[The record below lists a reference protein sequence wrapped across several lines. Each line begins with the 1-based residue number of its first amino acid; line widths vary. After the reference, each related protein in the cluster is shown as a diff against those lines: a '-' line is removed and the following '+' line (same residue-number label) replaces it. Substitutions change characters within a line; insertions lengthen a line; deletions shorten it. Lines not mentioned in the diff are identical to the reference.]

1 MASALSNSGS
11 CSVVAALPDPLR
23 PQLMDDLSVESKVE
37 CRLTSSHNENKATSI
52 KKKLKTEMGT

>member
-37 CRLTSSHNENKATSI
+37 CRLTSSHNENKAT
-52 KKKLKTEMGT
+52 